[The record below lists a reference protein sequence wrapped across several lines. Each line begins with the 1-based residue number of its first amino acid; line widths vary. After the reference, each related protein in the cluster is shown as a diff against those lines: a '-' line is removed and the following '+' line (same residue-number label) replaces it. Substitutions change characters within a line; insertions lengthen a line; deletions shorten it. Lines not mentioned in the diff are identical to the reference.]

1 MRDEYSLCRVY
12 ITSGSSRAFDRRP
25 VGDFQTERLMLTS
38 DVAAAE
44 TSSFRVESS
53 PETSIS
59 GGEHVD
65 HLSVNTEIMM
75 VDGLTEPIWEWEQLN
90 WS

>member
-1 MRDEYSLCRVY
+1 MCRVY

-25 VGDFQTERLMLTS
+25 EGVVQTEIRS
-38 DVAAAE
+38 DVAVAE

-53 PETSIS
+53 PEYLIS

-65 HLSVNTEIMM
+65 FLMNTEL
-75 VDGLTEPIWEWEQLN
+75 VDGLTEPIWEWGQLS
-90 WS
+90 WP